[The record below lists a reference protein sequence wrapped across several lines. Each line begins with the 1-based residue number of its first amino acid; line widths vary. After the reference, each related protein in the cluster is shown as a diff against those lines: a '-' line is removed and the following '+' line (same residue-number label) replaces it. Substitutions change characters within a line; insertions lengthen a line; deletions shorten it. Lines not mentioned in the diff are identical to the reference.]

1 MRRAP
6 ALVVAV
12 AVLAGLLGACS
23 RDDEGYRVTA
33 FFSRGVSLYAGSDVR
48 VLGLPAGM
56 IDRVSVDGTRVRV
69 DMTVRDD
76 VPIPADVQATLVPLS
91 LIGERYVQLFPAW
104 TEGQERA
111 PAGAVIPLERTSVPV
126 EPDEAL
132 AALKEFLDSLD
143 PTATGR
149 LITNLADDL
158 EGNGQ
163 ALNDALGGIA
173 ELTESLADKDDE
185 LLRIIDHFDDFTAT
199 LVTREAQLGRVLD
212 SFATTAAVLA
222 EERRNIERLVKALGA
237 LSVDGLDL
245 VSEHRVRLQD
255 DLEILTRTLRSVQAN
270 MASVRQL
277 LDAAPIMV
285 AGSDLDGRNEGLNA
299 AYDPVHHR
307 IDLRNA
313 TSPVLSDL
321 FRTIGLPTVAVCAP
335 VGVACAPGTT
345 PPPDLPAPPALPVPA
360 LSAGAATPAAA
371 PPANPVG
378 AVVDLLGSPTGPR
391 TTRAAELAG
400 GGTLHDPGSTP
411 DGRGGPAAW
420 LRAAGRALAEVLP

>member
-1 MRRAP
+1 MRRTAP
-6 ALVVAV
+6 LLVAV
-12 AVLAGLLGACS
+12 AVLATLLGACA
-23 RDDEGYRVTA
+23 RDDDGYRVTA
-33 FFSRGVSLYAGSDVR
+33 YFSRGVSLYAGSDVR
-48 VLGLPAGM
+48 VLGLPAGT

-69 DMTVRDD
+69 DMTVRQD

-149 LITNLADDL
+149 LVTNLADDL

-245 VSEHRVRLQD
+245 VAEHRVRLQD
-255 DLEILTRTLRSVQAN
+255 DLEILTRTLLSVQAN

-277 LDAAPIMV
+277 LDAAPILV
-285 AGSDLDGRNEGLNA
+285 AGEDLDGRNEGLNA

-321 FRTIGLPTVAVCAP
+321 FRTIGLPTLAVCVP

-345 PPPDLPAPPALPVPA
+345 PLPEVPAPPTIPVPA
-360 LSAGAATPAAA
+360 LAAEAAA
-371 PPANPVG
+371 PAPAANPVG

-400 GGTLHDPGSTP
+400 G
-411 DGRGGPAAW
+411 RGLDDAAPPAARRDGPAAW
-420 LRAAGRALAEVLP
+420 LRTAGRALAEVLP

>member
-1 MRRAP
+1 VRRGAVLVP
-6 ALVVAV
+6 IVALV
-12 AVLAGLLGACS
+12 AGLLASCTS
-23 RDDEGYRVTA
+23 DDGGYRVTA
-33 FFSRGVSLYAGSDVR
+33 YFARGVSLYAGSDVR
-48 VLGLPAGM
+48 VLGLPAGE
-56 IDRVSVDGTRVRV
+56 IESVSVEGTKVKV
-69 DMTVRDD
+69 VMTVRDD
-76 VPIPADVQATLVPLS
+76 IPVPRDVQATLVPLS

-104 TEGQERA
+104 TEGQPRLA
-111 PAGAVIPLERTSVPV
+111 PGAVIPLERTSVPV

-143 PTATGR
+143 PSATGR

-173 ELTESLADKDDE
+173 ELTTNLADKDEELVRVLENFDE
-185 LLRIIDHFDDFTAT
+185 FTAT
-199 LVTREAQLGRVLD
+199 LVTREQQLGRVLD

-222 EERRNIERLVKALGA
+222 EERRNVERLVKALGQ

-245 VSEHRVRLQD
+245 VSEHRLRLQRD
-255 DLEILTRTLRSVQAN
+255 VEVLTRTLLSVQAN

-285 AGSDLDGRNEGLNA
+285 AGEDLDGQGEGLNA

-321 FRTIGLPTVAVCAP
+321 FRAIGLPSLSVCVP
-335 VGVACAPGTT
+335 VGVAC
-345 PPPDLPAPPALPVPA
+345 PPDSSPLPTLPIGP
-360 LSAGAATPAAA
+360 SAAAA
-371 PPANPVG
+371 PPNPVAA
-378 AVVDLLGSPTGPR
+378 AVGLLGSPTDR
-391 TTRAAELAG
+391 STTRAAELAG
-400 GGTLHDPGSTP
+400 GLDLYDPEPASASEP
-411 DGRGGPAAW
+411 APSGPSSW
-420 LRAAGRALAEVLP
+420 LRSAGRAIAEVLS